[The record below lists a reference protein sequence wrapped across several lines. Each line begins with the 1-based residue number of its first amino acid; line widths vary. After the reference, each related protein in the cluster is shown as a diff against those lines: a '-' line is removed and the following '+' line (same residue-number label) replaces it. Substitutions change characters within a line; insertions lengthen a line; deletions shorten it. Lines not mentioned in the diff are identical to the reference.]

1 MWQFRE
7 IKAIEEPVFN
17 NTLEKFYNLGIDGLV
32 RENIQNSLDGK
43 LSGLDE
49 PVEVRIE
56 TGIINADI
64 IPGIEEIK
72 KHIIALCG
80 ENSYTEETIKHMK
93 QAIKKSEI
101 NFITFEDSNTKGLVG
116 AEHGENIQEGDTW
129 GIYAYKKGVHFT
141 EKNIEREK
149 LRGGSHG
156 VGKIAC
162 NAASDIHMMFFAN
175 CDKEEK
181 QYIGGT
187 IQLIEHQLNGINY
200 RSSGYF
206 TDIKHD
212 KYYPFENNFKTIFEK
227 KTRGLKIIIP
237 YLRKQYQGEKCVIQA
252 VCDNFF
258 VAILQKKL
266 VVHVNDLEINDLT
279 IKNIIWDKNIYA
291 EQNPEEMK
299 NCFTPL
305 YIETYLSQKPVNI
318 EIKDKKN
325 EYKFNLYLK
334 HSENIKR
341 ARIAIVRGI
350 GMKIED
356 RKVKGFVNSGFNGIM
371 IPASSEE
378 DIFLKSL
385 ENESHTSITYDHIK
399 DEDIQKNA
407 KRFINNIDRQLG
419 EIFSRILEA
428 ENPADGKIDTSEV
441 IYATERSVRKDLS
454 NSVPTVQLT
463 KGNQGSSKT
472 LLKVKTNS
480 RKKATKQKEKDRES
494 KIKNIIRRVM
504 KKDGESDERSR
515 VRYSM
520 HPEEV
525 KRVVLEKKEILM
537 FDFTN
542 NEQYSNEN
550 KCDISMAV
558 IDGMGKKYEKEFDV
572 CMNYSDILDKGEN
585 KHCIVEK
592 NIIKDVSIVD
602 GKVQLEMKITG
613 QFNNSL
619 KFMYYVEV

>member
-175 CDKEEK
+175 CDKEGK

-206 TDIKHD
+206 TDIKQD

-266 VVHVNDLEINDLT
+266 VVHVNDLEINDFT

-305 YIETYLSQKPVNI
+305 YIETYLSQEPVNI

-371 IPASSEE
+371 IPARSEE

-385 ENESHTSITYDHIK
+385 ENEAHTSITYDHIK

-441 IYATERSVRKDLS
+441 IYATERSFRKDLS

-602 GKVQLEMKITG
+602 GKVQLEMKTTG